1 MDTRDTSARQDLETL
16 FLSVL
21 PTLDRG
27 VRLIGRRHGLS
38 EADAEEF
45 GAWFKARVIESDY
58 AILRKFGGKS
68 TLTTYLSA
76 VLVNAFKDYRNAKWG
91 RWRPSADARR
101 RGALAIR
108 LEAMICRDGWSVR
121 EAVSVLENSDGH
133 SPDRVHEMARQIRP
147 RPRPREVDVSAAHRE
162 AAPQGSDGF
171 WETEHATGRDRA
183 FRLLTDQ
190 IARLGPEDQLVL
202 RMRFWDGLS
211 VADIARA
218 LGLEQKPLYRRL
230 ERLEGALRTMLHGVG
245 ITREEV
251 RQILA
256 TEEAT

>member
-1 MDTRDTSARQDLETL
+1 MDTHDTADRQDLQSL

-27 VRLIGRRHGLS
+27 VGMIGRRHGLS

-58 AILRKFGGKS
+58 AVLRKFGGKS

-91 RWRPSADARR
+91 RWRPSAEARR
-101 RGALAIR
+101 RGTLAIR

-121 EAVSVLENSDGH
+121 EAVSALENSDGH
-133 SPDRVHEMARQIRP
+133 SRDRVRELARQFRP
-147 RPRPREVDVSAAHRE
+147 RTRPREVDVSAAHSE
-162 AAPQGSDGF
+162 PAPQGSDGF
-171 WETEHATGRDRA
+171 WESEHAAGRERA

-190 IARLGPEDQLVL
+190 IARLGSEDQLVL

-211 VADIARA
+211 VAEIARA
-218 LGLEQKPLYRRL
+218 LHLDQKPLYRRL
-230 ERLEGALRTMLHGVG
+230 ERLEGILRSMLMEVG
-245 ITREEV
+245 LTRADV
-251 RQILA
+251 RQILV
-256 TEEAT
+256 EEAK